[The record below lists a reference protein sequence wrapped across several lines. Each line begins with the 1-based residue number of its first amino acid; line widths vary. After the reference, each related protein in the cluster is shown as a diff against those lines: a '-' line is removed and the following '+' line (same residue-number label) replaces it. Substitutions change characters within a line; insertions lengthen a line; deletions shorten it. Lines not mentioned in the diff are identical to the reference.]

1 MQVFRSEIKVGILV
15 TVSFVLFVIGIF
27 VVSDIRSLWDK
38 KKTLVLLFPY
48 ADGITRGA
56 PVWYAGYEVGGVKDI
71 RIAEGTAD
79 RIALTIRIDPKVKVR
94 KDSRTEIR
102 SLGMMGAKY
111 VEISPGSPDAPELGS
126 GDVLEGK
133 SASSLSEIMS
143 TGQQVA
149 AGMVELVGETKRLV
163 QEVRTEYS
171 VKETVHTARETIE
184 NANGLLTDIRKKT
197 AELSPIM
204 KNLAHASGEGGNEL
218 VALLKDV
225 RETNRGLQKR
235 LESIE
240 GDLSK
245 TLAMAARG
253 FSEAE
258 GTVKGMR
265 TILSTSEDDITSLLH
280 NLNETSKNL
289 KGLSEDLKSHPW
301 KVVWKADGTPDSVP
315 VGSEQWRD
323 KGRIGPYGKK

>member
-15 TVSFVLFVIGIF
+15 TVSFVLFVIAIF

-38 KKTLVLLFPY
+38 KKTIVLLFTY
-48 ADGITRGA
+48 ADGITRGS

-79 RIALTIRIDPKVKVR
+79 RIALTVRIDPHARVR
-94 KDSRTEIR
+94 QDSRAEIR

-111 VEISPGSPDAPELGS
+111 VEMSPGSPDAPEVES
-126 GDVLEGK
+126 GAIMEGK
-133 SASSLSEIMS
+133 SASSLSEIMA
-143 TGQQVA
+143 TGQKVA
-149 AGMVELVGETKRLV
+149 AGMVDLVNETKELV

-171 VKETVHTARETIE
+171 VKETVHTARETIQ
-184 NANGLLTDIRKKT
+184 NANGLVTDLRKKT
-197 AELSPIM
+197 AELSPIV
-204 KNLAHASGEGGNEL
+204 KNLTHVSGEGGNEL

-225 RETNRGLQKR
+225 RETNKGLQKR
-235 LESIE
+235 LETIE
-240 GDLSK
+240 SDLSK
-245 TLAMAARG
+245 TLTLAARG

-258 GTVKGMR
+258 NTVKGVR
-265 TILSTSEDDITSLLH
+265 TILSAGEDDITSLLR

-301 KVVWKADGTPDSVP
+301 KVVWKADGAPESVP
-315 VGSEQWRD
+315 PGSEQWRD